1 MARPALS
8 GSRTIEILNFLTAHA
23 GQAFTLTELAKRLD
37 INLAS
42 AHAVLAAMTDAGYLV
57 RHPVHKTYELG
68 PLLIPIGRA
77 AQDRHRVVD
86 IARAQLEIVAE
97 ELEVEGLVVGATS
110 EELVIL
116 ERVGRPLPHGMVTTI
131 GQRIRIVPPLGAL
144 FVAFAG
150 ETQIE
155 EWLLRS
161 PDEGTAADEKL
172 RAILDAS
179 RQRGFSVG
187 LQTLDRRRMG
197 RALQELQES
206 PGSERARSELEETVA
221 GLSRVDTVLADIEP
235 KQSYDVG
242 HIAAAV
248 FDQHGSVTLVI
259 YLLGFSSPLTGEDL
273 TRIGQQLARVG
284 TSITR
289 ASAGVVPRSDAFRG

>member
-77 AQDRHRVVD
+77 AQERHRVVD
-86 IARAQLEIVAE
+86 IARAQLEILAD

-110 EELVIL
+110 DELVIL
-116 ERVGRPLPHGMVTTI
+116 ERVGRPLPHGMVTTV
-131 GQRIRIVPPLGAL
+131 GQRIRIVPPLAAL
-144 FVAFAG
+144 FAAYSPEPTV
-150 ETQIE
+150 E

-161 PDEGTAADEKL
+161 PDEGRAAHDKL
-172 RAILDAS
+172 RSILDES
-179 RQRGFSVG
+179 RKRGFSVG
-187 LQTLDRRRMG
+187 LETVDRRRMA
-197 RALQELQES
+197 RALRDLQES
-206 PGSERARSELEETVA
+206 PGDEKARTALEETVT
-221 GLSRVDTVLADIEP
+221 GLSRVDTVLADIDP
-235 KQSYDVG
+235 AASYDVA
-242 HIAAAV
+242 HIAGAV
-248 FDQHGSVTLVI
+248 FDQHGAVTLAL
-259 YLLGFSSPLTGEDL
+259 YLLGFSAPLSGVEVAS
-273 TRIGQQLARVG
+273 IGQQLARVG
-284 TSITR
+284 MSVTR
-289 ASAGVVPRSDAFRG
+289 ASAGAVPRPDATRS